1 MYKLHLILKYLLKRR
16 IAWVSLLAVMLCTTM
31 VLVVIS
37 VMGGWLN
44 MFKNSFHGLSGDL
57 IVKSNSL
64 TGFPYY
70 QEMIDRIEKDDAG
83 QIEAAVPSIETFGLI
98 NIDNRYTIGVKVM
111 GFPIERIGKV
121 NRFPESLH
129 LQSTEIVE
137 KLKNPNLSA
146 DQRAALE
153 RELKGPPTFDL
164 RDESKVAMGALPA
177 DVKPL
182 PHDPE
187 STRAETDAVLALP
200 ANAPK
205 GLAGRLWYDR
215 VRKNLVYKGRMP
227 AEWKP
232 VLQGISVD
240 KEFQSA
246 IASLYQQSQSPDIV
260 PYRAILPDAPGDI
273 SLWPGMIPGAGV
285 IGIRRNKEGEW
296 EGRGPGLYE
305 LPVKLTVLGL
315 ANGGNVDMGK
325 KAERNYWIVDDS
337 RTQIWQYDNNFV
349 YVPFDRLQADLGM
362 DEESGTDTVT
372 GKPVNLPAR
381 ATEIHV
387 RVKPGVD
394 LDAARVK
401 VQSVVRG
408 VLAAHRGPND
418 FAFRSEPTVE
428 TWLESQAIW
437 IHAIENEKLL
447 VVFLFGIISVVA
459 IFLIFCIFYMIVVEK
474 TRDIG
479 IIKSVG
485 ATSAGV
491 ASIFLG
497 YGLVI
502 GLLGSSL
509 GLLIS
514 YLIVHNIN
522 EMHAWLG
529 RQFGLQIWNPEVY
542 LFDKIPNTMS
552 GQDIAW
558 IVPIA
563 ILASVLGALV
573 PALRAASV
581 NPVESLRWE

>member
-64 TGFPYY
+64 TGFAYY
-70 QEMIDRIEKDDAG
+70 QEMIDRIEKENPD

-98 NIDNRYTIGVKVM
+98 NIDNRFTIGVKVM
-111 GFPIERIGKV
+111 GFPIERIGQV
-121 NRFPESLH
+121 NRFPDSLH
-129 LQSTEIVE
+129 LQYTQIVE
-137 KLKNPNLSA
+137 KLKNPKLSA
-146 DQRAALE
+146 EERAALE
-153 RELKGPPTFDL
+153 RELKGPPSFDL

-177 DVKPL
+177 DVKVL
-182 PHDPE
+182 PHDPASDQPE
-187 STRAETDAVLALP
+187 FYQVLALP
-200 ANAPK
+200 PDAPK

-215 VRKNLVYKGRMP
+215 LRHNLVYKGRMP
-227 AEWKP
+227 DDFKP
-232 VLQGISVD
+232 LLQGISAD
-240 KEFQSA
+240 AQFKAA
-246 IASLYQQSQSPDIV
+246 IDALYQRSQSPDIV
-260 PYRAILPDAPGDI
+260 PYRAIMPESKSDV
-273 SLWPGMIPGAGV
+273 SQWSGMIPGAGV
-285 IGIRRNKEGEW
+285 IGIRRNKEGVW
-296 EGRGPGLYE
+296 EGRGPGLYG
-305 LPVKLTVLGL
+305 LPVKLTVLGIS
-315 ANGGNVDMGK
+315 GGTVDIGS

-349 YVPFDRLQADLGM
+349 YVPFDRLQKDLGM
-362 DEESGTDTVT
+362 DEQSGTDTVT
-372 GKPVNLPAR
+372 GKPITMPAR

-394 LDAARVK
+394 LDAARAK
-401 VQSVVRG
+401 VQSTVRG
-408 VLAAHRGPND
+408 VIAAHRNADD

-428 TWLESQAIW
+428 TWLESQSIW

-485 ATSAGV
+485 ATSAGI
-491 ASIFLG
+491 AGIFLG
-497 YGLVI
+497 YSLVI
-502 GLLGSSL
+502 GVIGSGL

-529 RQFGLQIWNPEVY
+529 LRFGLQIWNPEVY

-552 GQDIAW
+552 TQDIMW
-558 IVPIA
+558 ILPIA
-563 ILASVLGALV
+563 VLSSVLGALV
-573 PALRAASV
+573 PSIRAGRM
-581 NPVESLRWE
+581 NPVEALRWE